1 MEDER
6 DFQSHSPSV
15 KHKFRSSLCF
25 SCCFGNGQHEQLD
38 DVDKPRVVKASSE
51 WLKTRAHEFPEFKEK
66 CRNLIFRMGRGR
78 RHSADFKYD
87 PLSYALNFDEG
98 TDDDHQNEELP
109 LRNFTSRLPAS
120 PRKSVAVSEIT
131 ACS

>member
-6 DFQSHSPSV
+6 CSHSPTV
-15 KHKFRSSLCF
+15 KHRFRSTLCF
-25 SCCFGNGQHEQLD
+25 SCCFGNGNHEQLE
-38 DVDKPRVVKASSE
+38 DVDKQRPIKS
-51 WLKTRAHEFPEFKEK
+51 KAHEFPEFKEK
-66 CRNLIFRMGRGR
+66 CRNLISRMGRGR
-78 RHSADFKYD
+78 RHSADFRYD

-98 TDDDHQNEELP
+98 IDDDHHLNEELP

-120 PRKSVAVSEIT
+120 PRKSVAVTQIT